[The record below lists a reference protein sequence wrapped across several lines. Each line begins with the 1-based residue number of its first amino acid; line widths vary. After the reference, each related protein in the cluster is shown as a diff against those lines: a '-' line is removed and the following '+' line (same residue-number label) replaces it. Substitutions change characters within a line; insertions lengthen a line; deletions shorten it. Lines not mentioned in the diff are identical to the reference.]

1 MRMRNEANGGP
12 ISSRMDMRDMRDTA
26 AAGAADGAADG
37 AGTAPHHGATDTATT
52 TTTGTGTGTDSS
64 QQRKG
69 PCKRKHRHW
78 ALHMTVQDSTGQYR
92 TVQDR
97 AYRAQLKRTATCTV
111 L

>member
-12 ISSRMDMRDMRDTA
+12 ISSRMDGDMRDTA
-26 AAGAADGAADG
+26 AAGAADG
-37 AGTAPHHGATDTATT
+37 AGTAPHHGATDTATAT
-52 TTTGTGTGTDSS
+52 TTTGTGTDSS

-78 ALHMTVQDSTGQYR
+78 ALHMTVQDSTGQCR